1 MVRRKKRGL
10 KKFMSM
16 AVVFCMAAA
25 IWQIPATDVQAAA
38 KIPISSAEDF
48 MNIADNPSG
57 SYYLT
62 KDITLPKDM
71 EMLFPYGY
79 DETTQKIPNNP
90 QFTGTLDGKGH
101 KLKGFTYKG
110 PGGPVENP
118 IALIGCA
125 KGATFKN
132 LSVTGV
138 NISVNAGEKAA
149 YVSGFV
155 GESEDCKYDNVKV
168 SGTITVKG
176 NSSAQCGEQYY
187 AFGLCGGRGNTL
199 RKCSSSVKIKMNVGR
214 AYTLTAS
221 GLANGIAESIKDC
234 SFKGSIT
241 ASAKASKGSWAGDK
255 GFLTTGICTN
265 VSNKKVSG
273 CVNSGNIT
281 LKVDKG
287 TTDSLNSQASLAA
300 YGIGPG
306 KALTVSSC
314 GNSGTIK
321 LVAPK
326 IGGVEARVAGIMEQ
340 SHNGGKVS
348 TSKCWNTGNLS
359 VTTKDDA
366 RVAGICL
373 DTTSMSQSYNT
384 GSISGTSGQVGG
396 LCLDINKMNN
406 CYNAGKVTMKGKG
419 HAAGLAKHIDA
430 FGNTTCNYS
439 IGKVTAPKGW
449 YSAALFIEY
458 EGNEMI
464 MDNKCVIFDNYY
476 AGNSNAYGIGGQH
489 DPLKSDPKAKKISSA
504 TSASCP
510 KLSSKYWTYSSK
522 HKRLIL
528 KNNKEK

>member
-1 MVRRKKRGL
+1 MSIAAVLCMV
-10 KKFMSM
+10 
-16 AVVFCMAAA
+16 AA
-25 IWQIPATDVQAAA
+25 IWQISATDVQAAA
-38 KIPISSAEDF
+38 KIPISSAKDF

-79 DETTQKIPNNP
+79 DETTQKIPHNP

-118 IALIGCA
+118 IALICCA

-176 NSSAQCGEQYY
+176 NSSEQCGEQYY

-214 AYTLTAS
+214 AYTLTVS
-221 GLANGIAESIKDC
+221 GLANSIAGSSIKDC

-241 ASAKASKGSWAGDK
+241 ASAKAAKGSWAGDK
-255 GFLTTGICTN
+255 GFLAAGICTS
-265 VSNKKVSG
+265 VSNANVSG

-287 TTDSLNSQASLAA
+287 TTDYLNSQSLLAA

-306 KALTVSSC
+306 SALTVSSC

-321 LVAPK
+321 LAAPK
-326 IGGVEARVAGIMEQ
+326 IGGVEARVAGLMEQ
-340 SHNGGKVS
+340 SHHKNKITV
-348 TSKCWNTGNLS
+348 SKCWNTGNLS
-359 VTTKDDA
+359 ATAKDDA

-373 DTTSMSQSYNT
+373 DTTKMSQSYNT
-384 GSISGTSGQVGG
+384 GSISGTNGQVSG
-396 LCLDINKMNN
+396 LSLKVGQMNN
-406 CYNAGKVTMKGKG
+406 CYNAGKVTMKGSGK
-419 HAAGLAKHIDA
+419 AAGLSCYVGA
-430 FGNTTCNYS
+430 FTEVSRCNYS
-439 IGKVTAPKGW
+439 VGTVTAKRA
-449 YSAALFIEY
+449 YSAAALFY
-458 EGNEMI
+458 EVDTWEAI
-464 MDNKCVIFDNYY
+464 MHGKPIVYDCYYKGCKEGYCLGASPSNKGMPRVT
-476 AGNSNAYGIGGQH
+476 
-489 DPLKSDPKAKKISSA
+489 KISSV

-510 KLSSKYWTYSSK
+510 KLSSKYWTYSSR

>member
-1 MVRRKKRGL
+1 MVWRKKRGL

-16 AVVFCMAAA
+16 AVVFCMVAA

-79 DETTQKIPNNP
+79 DETTQKIPHNP

-110 PGGPVENP
+110 PGDSIENP
-118 IALIGCA
+118 IALIACA
-125 KGATFKN
+125 KGATFQN

-149 YVSGFV
+149 YVGGFV
-155 GESEDCKYDNVKV
+155 GNSEDCKYDNVKV

-176 NSSAQCGEQYY
+176 NSSAQCGQQYR

-214 AYTLTAS
+214 AYTLTVS
-221 GLANGIAESIKDC
+221 GLANDIAKSIKDC
-234 SFKGSIT
+234 SFKGSIS
-241 ASAKASKGSWAGDK
+241 ASAKAAKGSWAGDK
-255 GFLTTGICTN
+255 GFLATGICTD
-265 VSNKKVSG
+265 VSNANVSG

-287 TTDSLNSQASLAA
+287 TTDSLNSQSSLAA

-306 KALTVSSC
+306 NALTVSSC

-321 LVAPK
+321 LAAPK

-340 SHNGGKVS
+340 SHNGEKVS
-348 TSKCWNTGNLS
+348 ASKCWNTGNLS
-359 VTTKDDA
+359 ATGGDEA

-373 DTTSMSQSYNT
+373 DTIIMSQSYNT

-396 LCLDINKMNN
+396 LSLKVVQMNN
-406 CYNAGKVTMKGKG
+406 CYNVGKVTMKGRG
-419 HAAGLAKHIDA
+419 RAAGLSCYVGA
-430 FGNTTCNYS
+430 FDEVSRCNYS
-439 IGKVTAPKGW
+439 IGTITAKKGGAAAGLFCEVDTWEAIMHGKPIVYDCYYKGCKEGYCFGASPTNKGMPRVT
-449 YSAALFIEY
+449 
-458 EGNEMI
+458 
-464 MDNKCVIFDNYY
+464 
-476 AGNSNAYGIGGQH
+476 
-489 DPLKSDPKAKKISSA
+489 KISSV

-522 HKRLIL
+522 HKRMIL